1 MRGHFLRQENTEM
14 KTGMVVWLICA
25 ALCFMSLAYG
35 RVALSAYFLVLSCVA
50 PPYLAKELRQRR
62 RSRP

>member
-1 MRGHFLRQENTEM
+1 MRRETEM
-14 KTGMVVWLICA
+14 KTGMIVWLICSV
-25 ALCFMSLAYG
+25 LCFLSLAYG

-62 RSRP
+62 RRS

>member
-1 MRGHFLRQENTEM
+1 M

-25 ALCFMSLAYG
+25 VLCFMSLAFG

-62 RSRP
+62 RGRS